1 MAENSLDLDL
11 SGGVIPRLD
20 AVTVPE
26 LRTMIDDVVYT
37 VENAALALDYELRT
51 AGHSVETSRGGVWIV
66 DNFQNH
72 QRLLRDLVVGPGQI
86 AVVVEYNPLPK
97 RNCST
102 TC

>member
-26 LRTMIDDVVYT
+26 LRTMI
-37 VENAALALDYELRT
+37 LALDYELRT

-72 QRLLRDLVVGPGQI
+72 QRLLRDLVVGSGQI
-86 AVVVEYNPLPK
+86 GVFVEYNPLAK